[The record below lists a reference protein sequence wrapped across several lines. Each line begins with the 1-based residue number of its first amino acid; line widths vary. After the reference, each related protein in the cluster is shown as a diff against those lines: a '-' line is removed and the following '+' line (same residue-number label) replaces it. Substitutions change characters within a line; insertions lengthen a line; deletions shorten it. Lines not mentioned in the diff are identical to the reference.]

1 MLRTM
6 ILHQQR
12 LTDETLP
19 ACVSEGRSQRIE
31 QLILNPAV
39 GKLSGVT
46 RTRLPPNPPLP
57 SALREV
63 FLSPVKSGE
72 GRTTSWLFIGF
83 GVSFRYPVSPQ
94 RVFA

>member
-46 RTRLPPNPPLP
+46 PDSFASQSRHFQ
-57 SALREV
+57 AHC
-63 FLSPVKSGE
+63 VKS
-72 GRTTSWLFIGF
+72 
-83 GVSFRYPVSPQ
+83 P
-94 RVFA
+94 